1 MTLTW
6 ALIAAALLVA
16 VVSAERTRRMAKRLD
31 RMREAYWD
39 LRYEL
44 GQVQARVARLEAD
57 GPDQAPAQTA
67 ASAGAQA
74 FVPLSSLKR

>member
-1 MTLTW
+1 MW
-6 ALIAAALLVA
+6 ALIGAALLVA
-16 VVSAERTRRMAKRLD
+16 VVSVERTRRIAKRLD

-44 GQVQARVARLEAD
+44 GQAQARVTKLEAERS
-57 GPDQAPAQTA
+57 DQLPSQA
-67 ASAGAQA
+67 AGTGAHA

>member
-6 ALIAAALLVA
+6 ALIGAAWLVA
-16 VVSAERTRRMAKRLD
+16 VVAVERTRRMARRLD

-57 GPDQAPAQTA
+57 GAEHDPAPA
-67 ASAGAQA
+67 AGAHA